1 MNTPLARTTLAV
13 ALLVAAPGL
22 ASDQALAQENFQQAD
37 LDANGALDAAE
48 FKAFIDLNAD
58 DNLGRAA
65 MLRDRGMYT
74 QVFQRIDANSDG
86 ILSGEELSRMSQR

>member
-1 MNTPLARTTLAV
+1 MTRPLVHPALAI

-22 ASDQALAQENFQQAD
+22 ASDQLLVQENFQQAD
-37 LDANGALDAAE
+37 LDADGGLDAAE

-74 QVFQRIDANSDG
+74 QVFQRIDANKDG
-86 ILSGEELSRMSQR
+86 ILSGEEMSRASQR